1 MNLSDRSLIILA
13 GGRSSRLGQDKVFLE
28 IAGSPP
34 ILRILDAMPNLDVV
48 ISVREVAPFQTIL
61 EANAWK
67 FVPDESDFVVTVTRE
82 DRTAQIVPDPEPNLG
97 PVVGLA
103 SALKY
108 TEGQTV
114 LVMAG
119 DLPFVTSA
127 FCERIFEIL
136 DANPDLDAVVP
147 MAGGREQPLC
157 AAYRNNV
164 RKQVEALLEASLHGE
179 EPLSM
184 MRLLSRIKFRRVEAD
199 VFADVD
205 DLEIIT
211 RGIDT
216 AKDVLWAE
224 EIGRS

>member
-1 MNLSDRSLIILA
+1 MNVSDRSLIILA

-34 ILRILDAMPNLDVV
+34 ILRILDATPNLDVV
-48 ISVREVAPFQTIL
+48 IAVREVAPFQRIL

-67 FVPDESDFVVTVTRE
+67 FIPDESDFVVTGAYE
-82 DRTAQIVPDPEPNLG
+82 DRIVQIVPDPEPNLG

-136 DANPDLDAVVP
+136 EANPDLDAVVP

-184 MRLLSRIKFRRVEAD
+184 MRLLSRIKFRRVGTD
-199 VFADVD
+199 VFPGVA